1 VFLSKFVVGRV
12 DTL

>member
-12 DTL
+12 DIL